1 MSLFEVWTVSLDCI
15 IEIKYHQRVIYLNE
29 DFLRKTSEVYIISLD
44 LLAGVRTLG
53 VEGSE
58 FLVQNYA

>member
-1 MSLFEVWTVSLDCI
+1 M
-15 IEIKYHQRVIYLNE
+15 YGYE

-44 LLAGVRTLG
+44 LLAAVRTLG